1 MATELSKQISAYDQ
15 MRDLLETDHF
25 GKWAVFYN
33 EQLVG
38 TYETVESAV
47 DTAVQKFGRGPYLI
61 RQIGAPNRV
70 TLPASIMYRPV
81 HADI

>member
-1 MATELSKQISAYDQ
+1 MATELSKQICAYDR
-15 MRDLLETDHF
+15 MRDLLETDYF
-25 GKWAVFYN
+25 GKWVVFYN

-38 TYETVESAV
+38 TYEKFEDAA

-70 TLPASIMYRPV
+70 TLPASVMYRPV
-81 HADI
+81 YADS

>member
-1 MATELSKQISAYDQ
+1 MATELSKQISAYNQ

-38 TYETVESAV
+38 TYETVENAV
-47 DTAVQKFGRGPYLI
+47 STATQKFGRGPYLI

-70 TLPASIMYRPV
+70 TMPASITYRPV
-81 HADI
+81 YADS